1 MYRGAAVPWTGLTF
15 CAAEKT
21 LCNFQGYVAHTQA
34 RRGQRA
40 TRAGSGREQILTFP
54 ETPTSTTRGY
64 LYGPFQHS
72 GAGDAQTA
80 PPHTASLP
88 THRPCASC
96 DATRPGRPAAGLRA
110 DSSRRAPCVVKTPP
124 DPSAR
129 SQGAQCAPRRA
140 RPSRDHYVGIVTL
153 CVLNPERMLPP
164 YVGLAR
170 LYPKDQSVV
179 SSSPET

>member
-21 LCNFQGYVAHTQA
+21 LWNFQGYVATPPHTGA
-34 RRGQRA
+34 ANGQRGPA
-40 TRAGSGREQILTFP
+40 RGEILTFP
-54 ETPTSTTRGY
+54 ETPTSTTQGLSLWSVSTQWRWRRTDRAAT
-64 LYGPFQHS
+64 HS
-72 GAGDAQTA
+72 VAPDTQTL
-80 PPHTASLP
+80 S
-88 THRPCASC
+88 
-96 DATRPGRPAAGLRA
+96 GRPAAGLRA

-140 RPSRDHYVGIVTL
+140 RPSRDYVGIVTL

-170 LYPKDQSVV
+170 LYPKGSKCGFFD
-179 SSSPET
+179 T